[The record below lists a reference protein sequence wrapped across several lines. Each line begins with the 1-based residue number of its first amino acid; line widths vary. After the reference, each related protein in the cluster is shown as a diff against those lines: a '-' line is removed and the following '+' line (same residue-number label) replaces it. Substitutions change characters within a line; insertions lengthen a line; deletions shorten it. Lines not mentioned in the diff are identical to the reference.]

1 MQEERTAAISLANKV
16 VESLKLHAVQV
27 ILLTARISVSF
38 SGSHLFIFFNVF
50 FFHKFLN
57 LHLQARIF
65 EGMEPIQFF
74 SIFQSV
80 IMFKVCWNDEMC
92 YKTGFFTF
100 FFPKTL
106 YNFLTS
112 LCWWISNTNYS
123 KTLQGGVSSGY
134 KNYLLEK
141 ELTDATYSED
151 GIALFRVQ
159 GYGPENMQAIQVETV
174 HLAQRN
180 CYLFLNEYFG
190 SVEWLLFGQ
199 WFVE

>member
-27 ILLTARISVSF
+27 ILLTARIYVSF

-92 YKTGFFTF
+92 CKTGFFTF
-100 FFPKTL
+100 SSLKPYIIFLQVYFDEFQTPITPKHYRVVLAPDIKITCWRKNLQMRHIQKMGLPYLEYKVMVLKTCKQFKLKRYILLSVTATSFWMSTL
-106 YNFLTS
+106 A
-112 LCWWISNTNYS
+112 
-123 KTLQGGVSSGY
+123 V
-134 KNYLLEK
+134 
-141 ELTDATYSED
+141 
-151 GIALFRVQ
+151 
-159 GYGPENMQAIQVETV
+159 
-174 HLAQRN
+174 
-180 CYLFLNEYFG
+180 
-190 SVEWLLFGQ
+190 
-199 WFVE
+199 